1 MESITSVGEILFDI
15 YPDKKI
21 PGGAPFNFI
30 YHIKKITVDGTFI
43 SRIGNDKNGKEILSF
58 LMLNNIST
66 AFIQSDNEHPTGL
79 AIASLDENKIP
90 HWEIKENSAYDFI
103 EFSPMIETH
112 LLNNS
117 DCIYFGTLAQRG
129 EVSANTLNKIF
140 RMNKK
145 FICDLNIRQ
154 NFYSKKILKSS
165 LKAANVLKLN
175 VEELNLVNN
184 LFYKQVSDEN
194 EAVNRIINDFEI
206 EMVAVTNG
214 EEGAEIYTSNSK
226 NIMKVKTRNV
236 VDTVGAGDAY
246 TAVLC
251 LGYLLK
257 LHPEKINRIASEFAA
272 FIVTQRGAL
281 PANDSIYE
289 SLKESIYNDS

>member
-1 MESITSVGEILFDI
+1 MESITSIGEILFDV

-30 YHIKKITVDGTFI
+30 YHIKKITGEGSFI
-43 SRIGNDKNGKEILSF
+43 SRIGDDEYGKEISAF
-58 LMLNNIST
+58 LKRNNIST
-66 AFIQSDNEHPTGL
+66 ELIQMDTEHPTGL

-90 HWEIKENSAYDFI
+90 HWEIKENCAYDFI
-103 EFSPMIETH
+103 ELNQLVETH
-112 LLNNS
+112 LLNYS

-129 EVSANTLNKIF
+129 EVSANSLNKIF

-154 NFYSKKILKSS
+154 NYYSKEVLDSS
-165 LKAANVLKLN
+165 LKTANVLKMN
-175 VEELNLVNN
+175 TEELNLVYN
-184 LFYKQVSDEN
+184 LFYNRVFVEN
-194 EAVNRIINDFEI
+194 EIATRIINDFEI
-206 EMVAVTNG
+206 EMIAVTNG
-214 EEGAEIYTSNSK
+214 EEGAAIYTSNSK
-226 NIMKVKTRNV
+226 NIMKAKTRNV

-246 TAVLC
+246 SAVLC
-251 LGYLLK
+251 LGYLRN
-257 LHPEKINRIASEFAA
+257 LHPEKINTIASEFAA
-272 FIVTQRGAL
+272 YIVTQRGAL